1 MALLLRWVGEDDL
14 DRVAQTRMRCYTT
27 AEREL
32 PVYQERIRSDRRA
45 HPGDFLLAEEGGLA
59 VGTAPIAG
67 GALLTM
73 AAGKFKAPVP
83 DFRGLI
89 KQDQELLQRIP
100 AEQTARRAELQRT
113 IDVRIDDL
121 ISANDRT
128 RELRAEAGAYQG
140 DWRDVVVFLCVVL
153 FGVIWWGLPHSRS
166 AWLPT
171 FIVLILLAVLTAAYA
186 MRGLIRSLS
195 KTVRPHHR
203 QR

>member
-1 MALLLRWVGEDDL
+1 MEYGGDGVCLVWPDLPWGRPRSPGEPCSL
-14 DRVAQTRMRCYTT
+14 W
-27 AEREL
+27 
-32 PVYQERIRSDRRA
+32 RRA
-45 HPGDFLLAEEGGLA
+45 NSRS
-59 VGTAPIAG
+59 
-67 GALLTM
+67 
-73 AAGKFKAPVP
+73 VP

-121 ISANDRT
+121 IKCHRPHP
-128 RELRAEAGAYQG
+128 RASCGGRRLSGRLARRGG
-140 DWRDVVVFLCVVL
+140 VSVRGVVRRDLV
-153 FGVIWWGLPHSRS
+153 GVPRSRS

-186 MRGLIRSLS
+186 MRGVIRSLS